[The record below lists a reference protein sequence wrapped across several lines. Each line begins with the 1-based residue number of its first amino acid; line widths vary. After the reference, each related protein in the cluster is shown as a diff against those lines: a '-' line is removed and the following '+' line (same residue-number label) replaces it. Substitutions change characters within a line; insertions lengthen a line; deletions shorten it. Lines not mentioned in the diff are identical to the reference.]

1 MPPPLTDDERAAY
14 EWQMWVPGFGEEGQ
28 RRLKAASVL
37 VSRCGGVGGAVAQ
50 QLAVAGVGRLV
61 LAHAGDIR
69 PGDLNRQVLMTHAGI
84 GTPRMSIVPDRLRD
98 LNPRLVVEAVAEN
111 VTDDNAE
118 RLVAGVD
125 LVVSCAPLFGER
137 LAMNRAAVRLNKPL
151 IDCAMY
157 GMEIQLMAVRPGETA
172 CLECIYPETP
182 TGWRREFP
190 VFGAVAG
197 AVGSMGAME
206 AIKALAGLGEP
217 LAGRMLIG
225 DLGTMEFRRVAVR
238 RLAGCAAC
246 DRPA

>member
-1 MPPPLTDDERAAY
+1 MLPLSDDERAAY
-14 EWQMWVPGFGEEGQ
+14 EWQLWVPGFGEEGQ
-28 RRLKAASVL
+28 RRLKASSVL

-50 QLAVAGVGRLV
+50 MLAVAGVGRLV
-61 LAHAGDIR
+61 LAHAGNIR
-69 PGDLNRQVLMTHAGI
+69 PNDLNRQVLMTHAGI
-84 GTPRMSIVPDRLRD
+84 GTPRMDIAPVRLRD

-111 VTDDNAE
+111 VTDDNAAY
-118 RLVAGVD
+118 LVAGVD
-125 LVVSCAPLFGER
+125 LVVSCAPLFEER

-157 GMEIQLMAVRPGETA
+157 EMEVQLMAVRPGETA
-172 CLECIYPETP
+172 CLECLYPETP
-182 TGWRREFP
+182 PGWRREFP

-206 AIKALAGLGEP
+206 AIKTLAGIGEP

-238 RLAGCAAC
+238 RRAGCAAC
-246 DRPA
+246 GG